1 MNENGQNSI
10 TDINISNNNNEKQ
23 QLINLIL
30 TSSENAGKPEH
41 RDSLD
46 KLYQEERDEVKITSN
61 LLEILAEFDQC
72 INKLS
77 QTQNLQ
83 LLIFIKNILER
94 FKAKPKLKQIQNFE
108 KKVFLGIN
116 FYLNFNFS
124 NTNNTNYNQLKNI
137 YDVIINFLFDLIV
150 VMPDSKNFLQQIYDK
165 IILNYLNTNNN
176 LNNFNNIITH
186 ESIIKFI
193 FVYESFCRIYL
204 IYINK
209 NEEINIIFEKYYELL
224 NFCKLYCTSMTNI
237 SHNQSEKEK
246 KELDDLNAKLI
257 NQCILSFSKTSM
269 LCLDQ
274 YIKCQIL
281 FISPE
286 FKKSDDEKSIK
297 RYIFMNN
304 DYFLK
309 FMDSC
314 FYYDDNKNKFSLGIE
329 YANNTQKRFDFII
342 TKGKGILIE
351 VLTVLIK
358 KLTKYE
364 LFNSYEN
371 FNSLSVNYYCN
382 IVDYLI
388 DFYKAGNYP
397 REKANNDPEEIIQLS
412 VIVKA
417 INFIDEIIDNQIYQ
431 KLIESNLFKINS
443 SNKNEKYEDI
453 FKYIIVPNLLQTD
466 LEKTFF
472 EFDQEEYLKNLLDM
486 CNKCEV
492 KLPKQKSIKLLIT
505 ICDVVDGFLS
515 YITHIYILILKNI
528 SLTNNNTNTTVN
540 IQIEEKYK
548 PAYDFLTQNIN
559 SFNLIEQSLQVLT
572 SISFLF
578 GDKPEV
584 GDYFNE
590 EIDLINYMLIK
601 ITDPFLKSKLC
612 TFYSLNLDTLFH
624 NDEEVL
630 SKSFDDSLNFLFDC
644 IFNKTS
650 NSSLIKTA
658 LNCINDVIFN
668 NYIKKFCVTSVC
680 IYALKVI
687 NFFNVKENL
696 AGNEE
701 EFNEFL
707 KGIVKEYMYDLGDS
721 TIQLFSLFWEK
732 FVISLNKISKE
743 DKDTEDFSKKYG
755 INSMINSGVL
765 KDKTKEVNEAME
777 LSSQINII
785 KNFINIILNKGIDI
799 KNNIYEKI
807 LSLFPKL
814 SSYLDIDFEEE
825 ILQLISKVIADVRLL
840 PESYFTYFKNYF
852 NSLNKSLNKEY
863 EYRLEKYHLDFIF
876 TCLQSFKR
884 NLLENENIKEILINN
899 MKTRLLTVRRCI
911 PIQKIFSEHYVYCDM
926 GLCIDIFFF
935 DNFSSANICEL
946 IETFYQ
952 RMEKIPNTDFNLNT
966 KLCID
971 IFLLL
976 IKSDNYDIFDE
987 VFLNNKKVN
996 LYNFLCKVISFFPV
1010 KDLSLIE
1017 HQIIAIFCSLIIRY
1031 MIIKQKNNE
1040 KILINDDKY
1049 LKDIDT
1055 QKIFFL
1061 IFSLNLTQLN
1071 IIKTKSTYIINKNQT
1086 KEEELIRKS
1095 QNKEIIF
1102 DAYTAYSVNDTND
1115 INNFKKN
1122 TKMIYNERKPHNE
1135 SIIKKYDYSE
1145 NENSIDFKATEDDF
1159 LINDDKY
1166 DDKDDDDK
1174 YDDNHDDKYDDENM
1188 DPLEYDDE
1196 NENGDNNEDE
1206 NSNCDDDRDEEFLTI
1221 KNESKNNFMFY
1232 FNKFA
1237 NEELVVYLRQINEF
1251 YLFEIMMKDIEV
1263 NDANFLNLLLNQI
1276 KTSQGENKLKLIQ
1289 QFKGIQKIEFKS
1301 KNVFSYRKIVKIQN
1315 NKK

>member
-1 MNENGQNSI
+1 MNENDQNSI
-10 TDINISNNNNEKQ
+10 TEINISNNNAKQ

-41 RDSLD
+41 QDSLY

-61 LLEILAEFDQC
+61 LLEILDEFDQC

-108 KKVFLGIN
+108 KKVYLGII

-124 NTNNTNYNQLKNI
+124 NTNANSADYNQLKNI

-150 VMPDSKNFLQQIYDK
+150 VMQDPKNFLQQIYDK
-165 IILNYLNTNNN
+165 IILNYLNNKNN
-176 LNNFNNIITH
+176 LNNIISH
-186 ESIIKFI
+186 ESVIKFI

-224 NFCKLYCTSMTNI
+224 KYCKLYCTSMVNI
-237 SHNQSEKEK
+237 SHSKNEKEK
-246 KELDDLNAKLI
+246 KELDDLKAKLI
-257 NQCILSFSKTSM
+257 NQCILSFSKTTM

-286 FKKSDDEKSIK
+286 FKKSIDEKSK
-297 RYIFMNN
+297 ERYIFMNN

-314 FYYDDNKNKFSLGIE
+314 FYYDDNKNIFSLGIE
-329 YANNTQKRFDFII
+329 YANNPQKRFDFII

-371 FNSLSVNYYCN
+371 FNTFSVNYYCN

-397 REKANNDPEEIIQLS
+397 REKANNEPEEIIQLS

-431 KLIESNLFKINS
+431 KLIESNLFKINCN
-443 SNKNEKYEDI
+443 NKNEKYENI
-453 FKYIIVPNLLQTD
+453 FKYIIVPNLLQTE

-472 EFDQEEYLKNLLDM
+472 EFDQDEYLKNLLDM

-515 YITHIYILILKNI
+515 YVTHIYILILKNI
-528 SLTNNNTNTTVN
+528 SLTNNNTNNNVN

-548 PAYDFLTQNIN
+548 PVYSFLTQNIDP
-559 SFNLIEQSLQVLT
+559 FNLIEQSLQVLT

-612 TFYSLNLDTLFH
+612 AFYSLNLDTLFH

-650 NSSLIKTA
+650 NASLIKTA
-658 LNCINDVIFN
+658 LNCINEVIFN

-721 TIQLFSLFWEK
+721 TIQLFSLFWDK

-743 DKDTEDFSKKYG
+743 GKDTEDFIKRCG
-755 INSMINSGVL
+755 INTIISSGIL

-785 KNFINIILNKGIDI
+785 KNFINIILNKEIDI

-825 ILQLISKVIADVRLL
+825 ILQLISKVITDVKLL
-840 PESYFTYFKNYF
+840 PESYFLYFKNYF
-852 NSLNKSLNKEY
+852 NSLNKSLNNEHEY

-876 TCLQSFKR
+876 TCLQSFKK
-884 NLLENENIKEILINN
+884 NLLENEKIKEILINN
-899 MKTRLLTVRRCI
+899 MKTRLSTVRRCI
-911 PIQKIFSEHYVYCDM
+911 PINKIFSEHYVYCDM

-935 DNFSSANICEL
+935 DNFTNANICEL
-946 IETFYQ
+946 IEIFYQ

-1017 HQIIAIFCSLIIRY
+1017 HQVIAIFCSLIIRY
-1031 MIIKQKNNE
+1031 MIIKQKNNQ

-1055 QKIFFL
+1055 QKIFYH
-1061 IFSLNLTQLN
+1061 IFNLNLNQLN
-1071 IIKTKSTYIINKNQT
+1071 IIKTKSTYIMNKNQI
-1086 KEEELIRKS
+1086 KEEELTLKN

-1102 DAYTAYSVNDTND
+1102 DTYPINDTND
-1115 INNFKKN
+1115 SNNFKKN
-1122 TKMIYNERKPHNE
+1122 TKMVYNERKPHSE
-1135 SIIKKYDYSE
+1135 SIIKKYDYSD
-1145 NENSIDFKATEDDF
+1145 NENSIDYKATEDDF
-1159 LINDDKY
+1159 LINDDKF
-1166 DDKDDDDK
+1166 DSKDDNDK
-1174 YDDNHDDKYDDENM
+1174 YDEKEEYDDENM
-1188 DPLEYDDE
+1188 DPLKYDEDE
-1196 NENGDNNEDE
+1196 NENGYNDGNNEDE

-1221 KNESKNNFMFY
+1221 KNECKNNFSYY

-1251 YLFEIMMKDIEV
+1251 HLFEIMIKDIEV

-1301 KNVFSYRKIVKIQN
+1301 RNLFSYRKIIKIQN

>member
-1 MNENGQNSI
+1 MNDNGQNSI
-10 TDINISNNNNEKQ
+10 TDINIINNKNEIQ
-23 QLINLIL
+23 QLINLII

-41 RDSLD
+41 QNSLY
-46 KLYQEERDEVKITSN
+46 KLYQIERDEVKLTSN
-61 LLEILAEFDQC
+61 LLEILSEFDQY

-83 LLIFIKNILER
+83 LLIFIKNILEK

-108 KKVFLGIN
+108 NKVLLGIS
-116 FYLNFNFS
+116 FYLNFNFGK
-124 NTNNTNYNQLKNI
+124 TNKADYTQLKNI
-137 YDVIINFLFDLIV
+137 YDEIIKFLFDLIV
-150 VMPDSKNFLQQIYDK
+150 VMQNSKNFLQQIYDK
-165 IILNYLNTNNN
+165 IILIYLNNENNK
-176 LNNFNNIITH
+176 NNMIPH

-193 FVYESFCRIYL
+193 FVYENFCRIYL

-224 NFCKLYCTSMTNI
+224 KYCKLYCQTVSNI
-237 SHNQSEKEK
+237 PFSKIEKEK

-257 NQCILSFSKTSM
+257 NQCILSFSKTSI

-286 FKKSDDEKSIK
+286 FKKNDDEKNNK

-314 FYYDDNKNKFSLGIE
+314 FYYDDNKNNFSLGIE
-329 YANNTQKRFDFII
+329 YANNAQKRFDFII

-371 FNSLSVNYYCN
+371 FNALSVNYYCN
-382 IVDYLI
+382 IVEYLI
-388 DFYKAGNYP
+388 NFYKVGNYP
-397 REKANNDPEEIIQLS
+397 REKANNEPEEIIQLS

-472 EFDQEEYLKNLLDM
+472 EFDQDEYLKNLSDM

-505 ICDVVDGFLS
+505 MCDVVDGFLS
-515 YITHIYILILKNI
+515 YIAHIYILILKNI
-528 SLTNNNTNTTVN
+528 SLTNINNNVNIN

-548 PAYDFLTQNIN
+548 PIYGFLTQNID

-612 TFYSLNLDTLFH
+612 FFYSLNLDTLFH

-650 NSSLIKTA
+650 NASLIKTA
-658 LNCINDVIFN
+658 LNCINEVIFN
-668 NYIKKFCVTSVC
+668 NYIKKFCVTSVS
-680 IYALKVI
+680 IYALKII

-707 KGIVKEYMYDLGDS
+707 KGIVKEYVYDLGDS
-721 TIQLFSLFWEK
+721 TIQLFTLFWDK
-732 FVISLNKISKE
+732 FVISLNKVSTEEKNAE
-743 DKDTEDFSKKYG
+743 DLNKKYS
-755 INSMINSGVL
+755 INNSISNGVL
-765 KDKTKEVNEAME
+765 KDKTKEVNEALE

-785 KNFINIILNKGIDI
+785 KNFIKIILNKDIEI

-814 SSYLDIDFEEE
+814 SHYLNIDFEEE
-825 ILQLISKVIADVRLL
+825 ILQLISKVIEDVRLL

-852 NSLNKSLNKEY
+852 NSLNKTISNEY

-884 NLLENENIKEILINN
+884 NLMENENIKEILINN
-899 MKTRLLTVRRCI
+899 MKTRLSTIRRCI
-911 PIQKIFSEHYVYCDM
+911 PIKKIFSEHYVYCDM

-935 DNFSSANICEL
+935 DNFTKANICEL
-946 IETFYQ
+946 IEIFYQ
-952 RMEKIPNTDFNLNT
+952 RMEKIPNTDFNLNI
-966 KLCID
+966 KLCIN

-987 VFLNNKKVN
+987 VFVNNKKVN
-996 LYNFLCKVISFFPV
+996 LFNFLCKVISFFPV

-1017 HQIIAIFCSLIIRY
+1017 HQIIAIFCPLIIRY
-1031 MIIKQKNNE
+1031 MIIKQKNNQ
-1040 KILINDDKY
+1040 KVLINEDKF
-1049 LKDIDT
+1049 LGDIDT
-1055 QKIFFL
+1055 QKIFYY
-1061 IFSLNLTQLN
+1061 IFNLNLTQLN
-1071 IIKTKSTYIINKNQT
+1071 IIKTKSTYMINKNQM
-1086 KEEELIRKS
+1086 KEEEQVHKS
-1095 QNKEIIF
+1095 QKKEIIF
-1102 DAYTAYSVNDTND
+1102 DSYAINDSHD
-1115 INNFKKN
+1115 SNNFKKN
-1122 TKMIYNERKPHNE
+1122 TKLIYNERKPHSE
-1135 SIIKKYDYSE
+1135 SIIKKYDFSE
-1145 NENSIDFKATEDDF
+1145 NENSIDYKATEEDF
-1159 LINDDKY
+1159 LINDDDKY
-1166 DDKDDDDK
+1166 DDKDDDDN
-1174 YDDNHDDKYDDENM
+1174 DNNENEKDKYNDENLNPLDDENSN
-1188 DPLEYDDE
+1188 DE
-1196 NENGDNNEDE
+1196 NNEDE
-1206 NSNCDDDRDEEFLTI
+1206 NSNCDDERDEEFLTI
-1221 KNESKNNFMFY
+1221 KNESKNNFIYF

-1237 NEELVVYLRQINEF
+1237 NEELIVYLRQINEF
-1251 YLFEIMMKDIEV
+1251 HLFEIMMKDIEL
-1263 NDANFLNLLLNQI
+1263 NDANFLNQLLNQI
-1276 KTSQGENKLKLIQ
+1276 KTSQGENKLKLIH
-1289 QFKGIQKIEFKS
+1289 QFKGMQKIEFKS
-1301 KNVFSYRKIVKIQN
+1301 RNIFSYRKIVKIQN